1 MDNKRSN
8 EKAAQGGKNV
18 ALTEDDEDLL
28 DKEGNE

>member
-8 EKAAQGGKNV
+8 GKASSRRQKCCFA
-18 ALTEDDEDLL
+18 EDDEDLL

>member
-8 EKAAQGGKNV
+8 EKATRGGRNV
-18 ALTEDDEDLL
+18 IFTEDGEDLL